1 MCRRLPPARSR
12 LGGRHDESGRGEEE
26 DAFTMAAAMLSHGG
40 RQLGDR
46 SGEEEEVEEDDN
58 SVAIAALGGGRRQ
71 NGGVDESSTMPARRR
86 EAR

>member
-46 SGEEEEVEEDDN
+46 SGEEEVEEDDN
-58 SVAIAALGGGRRQ
+58 GVALAALGGGRRQ